1 MEKLFKW
8 LEKITNRFEKIIIK
22 IFIFDFVIG
31 FLSYSFLYMLKD
43 SLSVEFFKLLES
55 LLSLFVIVG
64 ILTVPIVGIIKVIVS
79 IKRGF
84 HNLRKCDD
92 SLFEN
97 IDFHKVYSKEDYF
110 NKIGIINLYY
120 KSNGMVDK
128 VVKNNE
134 ICRLYA
140 RRDFLTVRKNLYN
153 DLTTYYYSLL
163 LSIIASIIYDITN
176 INNAQHVATSI
187 FIIVALLFA
196 VISFKYVKRGQDG
209 SYAYQ
214 VEEFELRKLE
224 EKIKALEDSIKVSED
239 EEKVLKTR
247 QYAISALQ
255 NLYIKAIRKKT
266 KTLIKKDIEII
277 QKLNL
282 SLNNCPN
289 YELREVLIHDDVGYI
304 AYSKDKAQDK
314 ELFISESFGVLY
326 SMIQKYF
333 YNKKI
338 EQEKKTN
345 MNIKEKHLEFL
356 QNNIGRMNQ
365 CSFYMKGWAIT
376 LASALIAV
384 FVTTITKEY
393 PGNKIYICA
402 AIASTLLFWIL
413 DSMYLSKERKLI
425 AIYNDVIGVG
435 GGKVEINEYEIP
447 IKKYKGWKHS
457 IFRAMVSPTEIFL
470 YLFILIGLIVLCSFV

>member
-1 MEKLFKW
+1 MGKFLKL
-8 LEKITNRFEKIIIK
+8 LEKFIERFDKIIK
-22 IFIFDFVIG
+22 IFMFIFVIV
-31 FLSYSFLYMLKD
+31 FLSYSFLNMLKD
-43 SLSVEFFKLLES
+43 NLSVECFQLIEGI
-55 LLSLFVIVG
+55 LSLIIIAG
-64 ILTVPIVGIIKVIVS
+64 ILAMPVVIIVKGIVS

-120 KSNGMVDK
+120 KLNGMVDK
-128 VVKNNE
+128 LIENNE
-134 ICRLYA
+134 IYRLYA
-140 RRDFLTVRKNLYN
+140 RRDFLTVRKNLFN
-153 DLTTYYYSLL
+153 DLTTYFYSLII
-163 LSIIASIIYDITN
+163 SIIASFFCK
-176 INNAQHVATSI
+176 VADMND
-187 FIIVALLFA
+187 VWQA
-196 VISFKYVKRGQDG
+196 VINICVIAIMFFIVITFKYVKRGQDG

-214 VEEFELRKLE
+214 VEVFESRLLE
-224 EKIKALEDSIKVSED
+224 DKIKMLEDRIIASED

-247 QYAISALQ
+247 QYVIRGLQ
-255 NLYIKAIRKKT
+255 SLYIKAIRKKT
-266 KTLIKKDIEII
+266 KDSIKKDIGVI

-282 SLNNCPN
+282 VLNDCPC
-289 YELREVLIHDDVGYI
+289 YELREVHVCNDIGYI

-314 ELFISESFGVLY
+314 ELFLREDFGVLY
-326 SMIQKYF
+326 SIIQKYF
-333 YNKKI
+333 YNEKI
-338 EQEKKTN
+338 EQEKKSN
-345 MNIKEKHLEFL
+345 MNINQKHLEFL

-384 FVTTITKEY
+384 FVTAITKEY
-393 PGNKIYICA
+393 PGNKVYICA

-435 GGKVEINEYEIP
+435 EGKVDINEYEIP
-447 IKKYKGWKHS
+447 IKKYKGWKYS

>member
-8 LEKITNRFEKIIIK
+8 LEKITQRFEKIIIK
-22 IFIFDFVIG
+22 IFVFDFVIG

-43 SLSVEFFKLLES
+43 NLSVEFFQLLES
-55 LLSLFVIVG
+55 LLSLIIIVG
-64 ILTVPIVGIIKVIVS
+64 LLAMPIVGIVKVIVS

-92 SLFEN
+92 ALFEN
-97 IDFHKVYSKEDYF
+97 IDFHKVSSKEDYF
-110 NKIGIINLYY
+110 TRIGIINLYY
-120 KSNGMVDK
+120 KPDGVVDK
-128 VVKNNE
+128 LVENNE
-134 ICRLYA
+134 IYRLYA
-140 RRDFLTVRKNLYN
+140 RKDFLTVRKNLYN
-153 DLTTYYYSLL
+153 DLTTYYYSLI

-176 INNAQHVATSI
+176 INIVQQVATSI

-214 VEEFELRKLE
+214 VEEFEIRKLE
-224 EKIKALEDSIKVSED
+224 EKINSLEDSIKVSED

-247 QYAISALQ
+247 QYVIRALQ
-255 NLYIKAIRKKT
+255 SLYIKAIRKKT
-266 KTLIKKDIEII
+266 KDSIKKDIGVI

-282 SLNNCPN
+282 TLNNCPS
-289 YELREVLIHDDVGYI
+289 YELREVLICNDVGYI
-304 AYSKDKAQDK
+304 AYSKDNFQDK
-314 ELFISESFGVLY
+314 EFFIREDFGVLY
-326 SMIQKYF
+326 SIIQKYF
-333 YNKKI
+333 YNEKI
-338 EQEKKTN
+338 EQEKKSN
-345 MNIKEKHLEFL
+345 MNINEKHLEFL

-413 DSMYLSKERKLI
+413 DSMYLVKERKFI
-425 AIYNDVIGVG
+425 SIYNDVIGVG
-435 GGKVEINEYEIP
+435 DGTIEINKYEIP